1 MVVITC
7 GICFNLLSEPVTWP
21 CSHSFCQSCV
31 KAQIDAVR
39 SEQLDEDGT
48 TAFSCPMCNVA
59 HSIHREDLR
68 GMVNDLLA
76 NRIAAMT
83 KGVDG
88 TLFCQWCED
97 VAATVHCTECPYVL
111 CHDCNVAVHKNSAK
125 RSHNP
130 APLQDPRAAKS
141 ISKKCPIRH
150 HEEYKLDFYC
160 TRCEELCC
168 AYCLQMGP
176 HHMHENVVVAKAAH
190 EARQR
195 MGRDVEALTN
205 TKNRMENQAHDMNR
219 CCAQYQETYDNV
231 ESLISDRFAAFHQQL
246 AQKELEVRNQL
257 QTLRE
262 SGDSGLADARTKY
275 LAKLNAINEAVL
287 QFRRLQHGG
296 ADYEVLENRALM
308 SNHVKGDVPV
318 VSGGVFRVSDLGDL
332 HLTGLGISLDLSTAM
347 PQPTPQSSAVNP
359 TRSGMYGAPATA
371 APQSVPR
378 THSMQPSNGFGS
390 NQSGTPYAAVS
401 QTPSVVR
408 QPSSSVVHQPPSST
422 AFQQHAPT
430 HLTFIPD
437 RDVPMVE
444 LRDGT
449 QMQCAQNASVPQIGI
464 RANETFEALR
474 QMSGGAKIVSWRV
487 RLDNVNDSKLGVV
500 ESASDEPKGFY
511 WKPMKAGQHDGEV
524 GRPAPAL
531 RNVAACRRGDVVT
544 FGYDTTTGVLT
555 LAVNDIEYG
564 AVLLDVPI
572 HFAPCFIFRPGETM
586 TVIQ

>member
-1 MVVITC
+1 M
-7 GICFNLLSEPVTWP
+7 E
-21 CSHSFCQSCV
+21 
-31 KAQIDAVR
+31 
-39 SEQLDEDGT
+39 EDGG

-59 HSIHREDLR
+59 HSVHREDLR
-68 GMVNDLLA
+68 GMVNDQLA
-76 NRIAAMT
+76 NKVAAMT

-88 TLFCQWCED
+88 TLYCQWCED
-97 VAATVHCTECPYVL
+97 VPATTHCTECPYVL
-111 CHDCNVAVHKNSAK
+111 CHDCNTAVHKNSAK

-130 APLQDPRAAKS
+130 VPLQDPRAAKS

-219 CCAQYQETYDNV
+219 VCAQYQETYDNV
-231 ESLISDRFAAFHQQL
+231 ESLVSDRFAAFHQQL
-246 AQKELEVRNQL
+246 AQRELEVRNQL

-296 ADYEVLENRALM
+296 ADYEVLENRALV

-318 VSGGVFRVSDLGDL
+318 VSGGVFKVNDLGDL
-332 HLTGLGISLDLSTAM
+332 HLTGLGISLDLNAA
-347 PQPTPQSSAVNP
+347 QPTSAATPQSSNINQ
-359 TRSGMYGAPATA
+359 TRSGLQT

-378 THSMQPSNGFGS
+378 TQSVQNSYPQSTPYSGQQDVARTPSSYS
-390 NQSGTPYAAVS
+390 NQQSMPMA
-401 QTPSVVR
+401 R
-408 QPSSSVVHQPPSST
+408 QPSATPPANAVARLS
-422 AFQQHAPT
+422 
-430 HLTFIPD
+430 FIPD

-444 LRDGT
+444 IRDGM

-464 RANETFEALR
+464 RANETFDTLR
-474 QMSGGAKIVSWRV
+474 QSLGGAKVVSWRV
-487 RLDNVNDSKLGVV
+487 KLDNVYDSKLGVV

-511 WKPMKAGQHDGEV
+511 WRPMKAGQFDGEV

-531 RNVAACRRGDVVT
+531 RNLPACQRGDIVT
-544 FGYDTTTGVLT
+544 FGYDTVTGVLS
-555 LAVNDIEYG
+555 LSINQNDFG
-564 AVLLDVPI
+564 AILLDVPS
-572 HFAPCFIFRPGETM
+572 HFAPCFIFRPGESM
-586 TVIQ
+586 TVVQ